1 MQDKT
6 EYVVSI
12 LNMFVKLSQKEILPS
27 NMVTDVLDLLQ
38 KEVLEVGTFSNEEL
52 LYLLYFFEKARDM
65 INR

>member
-12 LNMFVKLSQKEILPS
+12 LDMFVKLSQKGILPS

-38 KEVLEVGTFSNEEL
+38 KEVLEAGTFSNEEL

>member
-12 LNMFVKLSQKEILPS
+12 LDMFVKLSQKGILPS